1 MTLSVAIL
9 AHSTNPRGG
18 VVHAL
23 ELAEALTALGHHAVV
38 HAPDPAGRGFFR
50 TTRCGTVG
58 VPARPVPREAGLRS
72 LVEARVAN
80 YVAFF
85 SRPGVPRFD
94 LYHAQDGIS
103 GNALADLRDR
113 GRIGGYLYTVHHID
127 VFGDPAIEAL
137 QMRAIRSADRVLCV
151 SRLWRDVLAQD
162 HGIDAAIVGNGVDRH
177 RFTPASTA
185 ADADWRGRLGLTGG
199 PVFLSVG
206 GVEARKNSVRLLD
219 AFLALRR
226 DLPDAQLVVAG
237 GASLLDHSPEMLAFE
252 ARIAAGSITTGP
264 GGTVI
269 RTGPLPDA
277 AMPALYRLADALV
290 FPSLREGFGLAV
302 VEAMACGTPAIVP
315 AIAPFT
321 EHLEPGDAEWVDPLD
336 SGSIARAMRA
346 VLEPRRAEA
355 LRAAGLARAAGFGWE
370 SCAARHVA
378 EYTRFPSTARSLVP
392 CLK

>member
-23 ELAEALTALGHHAVV
+23 ELADALTALGHHAVV
-38 HAPDPAGRGFFR
+38 HAPDPAGHGFFR
-50 TTRCGTVG
+50 TTRCKTVG

-72 LVEARVAN
+72 LVEARIAD

-85 SRPGVPRFD
+85 SRPGAPRFD

-113 GRIGGYLYTVHHID
+113 GRIPGYLYTVHHID
-127 VFGDPAIEAL
+127 GFGDPAVYAL

-162 HGIDAAIVGNGVDRH
+162 HGIDAAIVGNGVDRG
-177 RFTPASTA
+177 RFTPDPTP
-185 ADADWRGRLGLTGG
+185 ADMEWHGRLGLTGG

-219 AFLALRR
+219 AFLAIRR
-226 DLPDAQLVVAG
+226 DRPDARLVVAG
-237 GASLLDHSPEMLAFE
+237 GASLLDHSPEVLAFE
-252 ARIAAGSITTGP
+252 KRIVSAGLPTGP
-264 GGTVI
+264 GGSVI

-302 VEAMACGTPAIVP
+302 LEAMACGTPAIVP

-321 EHLEPGDAEWVDPLD
+321 EHLQLGDAEWVDPLD
-336 SGSIARAMRA
+336 SGSIARAMRT
-346 VLEPRRAEA
+346 VLKPRRSDT
-355 LRAAGLARAAGFGWE
+355 LRAAGLAKAADFGWDA
-370 SCAARHVA
+370 CAARHVA
-378 EYTRFPSTARSLVP
+378 EYTRFLNRRRSLAP

>member
-1 MTLSVAIL
+1 MTLSAAIL

-23 ELAEALTALGHHAVV
+23 ELGDALTVLGHHAVV
-38 HAPDPAGRGFFR
+38 HAPDPAGQGFFR

-58 VPARPVPREAGLRS
+58 VPARPVPKEAGLRA
-72 LVEARVAN
+72 LVETRIAD
-80 YVAFF
+80 YVTHF
-85 SRPGVPRFD
+85 SQPGAARFD

-103 GNALADLRDR
+103 GNALADLRDC
-113 GRIGGYLYTVHHID
+113 GRIAGYLYTVHHID
-127 VFGDPAIEAL
+127 SFGDPAVDAL

-151 SRLWRDVLAQD
+151 SRLWRDVLARD
-162 HGIDAAIVGNGVDRH
+162 HGIDAAIVGNGVDRG

-185 ADADWRGRLGLTGG
+185 VDADWRGRLGLTGG

-206 GVEARKNSVRLLD
+206 GVEARKNSVRILD

-226 DLPDAQLVVAG
+226 DRPDAQLVVAG

-252 ARIAAGSITTGP
+252 ARIAAGSVPTGP
-264 GGTVI
+264 GGAVI

-302 VEAMACGTPAIVP
+302 LEAMACGTPAVVP

-336 SGSIARAMRA
+336 SGSILRAMHA

-355 LRAAGLARAAGFGWE
+355 LRATGLARAAGFGWE
-370 SCAARHVA
+370 SCAASHVA
-378 EYTRFPSTARSLVP
+378 EYTQFLTRRRRLAP